1 MNVLWWHSHN
11 LSVLFGEKTKKF
23 WLTLVKKSKRQW
35 GMLETEKQNLQEK
48 ARSMT
53 KKVSKSIWEK
63 FWFLK
68 FYPYDSMSLLL
79 YSKLNSPTGK
89 TATKSKQILLDICTK
104 FVYKAKS
111 IRIMTGLWNEPEVAF
126 GMYQEIQS
134 FLLSIAW
141 WTSTSA
147 SRT

>member
-1 MNVLWWHSHN
+1 MCGGTHTISVFCLERRQKSSDSLLWRNPRGSGVC
-11 LSVLFGEKTKKF
+11 SRRR
-23 WLTLVKKSKRQW
+23 SR
-35 GMLETEKQNLQEK
+35 NLQEK

-89 TATKSKQILLDICTK
+89 TATKSKHILQDICTK

-126 GMYQEIQS
+126 SMYQEIQS